1 MPESREDKLRRL
13 GINVSPEDLP
23 DLILSRRALPANTQR
38 EMVITPEA
46 PQGGVV
52 RTVRTSS
59 LDEMK
64 RLIGLPDEQARR
76 RRGGLATR
84 IRLEDHRPAE
94 LLAALRGRRMVT
106 EQQEVVS
113 SLAREY
119 VFGDSAR
126 VQEYRETIEEA
137 LTAGGNPVAI
147 TTVSFGRLR
156 VRNGW
161 RLVIPS
167 SIQAFFAERIDLEP
181 EATIVRRGAIDLN
194 FNVGV
199 MRVVQPELPLTW
211 AIPG

>member
-1 MPESREDKLRRL
+1 MPESREEKLRRL

-23 DLILSRRALPANTQR
+23 DLILSRRALPADTQR

-64 RLIGLPDEQARR
+64 RLIGLPDDQARR

-84 IRLEDHRPAE
+84 IRMEDHRPAE
-94 LLAALRGRRMVT
+94 LLAALRGRRMVA

-119 VFGDSAR
+119 VFGDSTR

-137 LTAGGNPVAI
+137 LTVGGNPVAI

-181 EATIVRRGAIDLN
+181 EATIVRRGAIDLS

-199 MRVVQPELPLTW
+199 MAVVQPEFPLTW
-211 AIPG
+211 VLPS